1 MSATLL
7 ARLTHT
13 IKSALELQLDIS
25 RITYW
30 LDSKT
35 VLCWMQTLGECKQ
48 FVRHTVNEILQLS
61 KRHRHTAECSSA
73 KKAAFTTFYFR

>member
-13 IKSALELQLDIS
+13 IKSGLELQLDIS

-35 VLCWMQTLGECKQ
+35 VLCWMQKRGERKQ
-48 FVRHTVNEILQLS
+48 FVRHTVNEILHLLS
-61 KRHRHTAECSSA
+61 KRHRHTAECSS
-73 KKAAFTTFYFR
+73 FYLS

>member
-1 MSATLL
+1 MARLELMSATLL

-13 IKSALELQLDIS
+13 IKNALELQLDIS

-35 VLCWMQTLGECKQ
+35 VLCWMQKRGERKQ
-48 FVRHTVNEILQLS
+48 FVRHTANEILQLS
-61 KRHRHTAECSSA
+61 KRH
-73 KKAAFTTFYFR
+73 

>member
-13 IKSALELQLDIS
+13 IKSALELQLDIN

-35 VLCWMQTLGECKQ
+35 VLCWMQKRGERKQ
-48 FVRHTVNEILQLS
+48 FVRHTVKQGCNLS
-61 KRHRHTAECSSA
+61 PTL
-73 KKAAFTTFYFR
+73 FNLFINDIPIIT